1 MNNETD
7 IGIRFTNKVTGET
20 KLEKYA
26 ESLSKIRAAMAGF
39 NSGQLTKIEQTT
51 KSINQQESILEANN
65 TKLAKGFKTA
75 FNTASIIAFGKGL
88 SKVYKT
94 MVRLT
99 TKSSDFLE
107 NFNLFQ
113 VAFDGSYQSA
123 EKFVNQMTE
132 MYGLDESWAIR
143 TVGIFKQLSNAMN
156 LSVEQGTKLS
166 TLLTQMSVDIS
177 SLYNVDIEK
186 ASSVLQSAL
195 AGQTKPIRGTTGA
208 DITQATLQT
217 TLGNLGID
225 RYVSDLS
232 YAEKRLLIIISLT
245 RQLSE
250 ATGDFGRTIESPANQ
265 MRILSEQFSRL
276 GRAVGN
282 VFLPILAKILPYLNA
297 IVMVLTEIVSAIAK
311 LFGYKD
317 EDYDYFAGTAESV
330 IELED
335 GLEGANEAAQ
345 KLKHGLRGFDKLNV
359 ITTPTSSNAKISG
372 GAGGIDPSIMNAF
385 NDAFDDYNKKLEH
398 VQMKATKIRDSIMEW
413 LGFTKIIDEETGK
426 VSFKFDHITAG
437 TVLGALGVGGA
448 IFLGIKKIYNL
459 IKAISGFKFSGVT
472 KLIGSLTGAK
482 GAGSVAKD
490 TANSVTGFKVPDVKT
505 VLKGLADLT
514 LIVGGTV
521 ALIEAIGLLT
531 KIPGF
536 KETATEGIKEL
547 KEVFLGIGSIALPLT
562 YVSALV
568 GIMGTIGVAEFAK
581 GLADLA
587 IVISGTS
594 ILITAIGALMSIPS
608 FSDFL
613 STGIESVTK
622 LFNGLWEIA
631 LPLGVLS
638 AGIVVLGFVN
648 PSVLAMGIAGFAIV
662 VVGLEA
668 VLIALGA
675 LMEIPHVKE
684 LASSGAE
691 VLIGIGDTLGKFAGS
706 LVNGFL
712 SIAFDSLGEIGTHLS
727 EFMENASPFFE
738 KLGGISETSTAAIRN
753 LAACIL
759 ELTAANVLD
768 GLTSWFTGGTSFVKF
783 GQQLAEFAPYLVDY
797 SKVISG
803 NIDEEALVASANAA
817 KMLAEM
823 AKELPNS
830 GGLAGLFAGENDLD
844 EFGAMLPEFGK
855 NLKSYSDNIK
865 GIDAEAVTA
874 SANAAKSI
882 AEFAQELPNQGG
894 VVSWFTGDNTLEDF
908 SEILPNFGKNLKS
921 YSDNIKGINND
932 LIKSTS
938 EAAGS
943 IAEFAKKLPNK
954 GGVVSWFTGDNT
966 LEDFSEILPD
976 FGKNLK
982 KYSQNIAG
990 IDIAVVDN
998 TTKAATS
1005 IAELADNLPN
1015 QGGIVAWFTGDNKLS
1030 DFGYELSQFGKYFK
1044 EYFNTIKNIGADKVN
1059 QITSSIEKIIDNFIK
1074 VKSNGINET
1083 ITNFGKALSGASSN
1097 IKSFFTSAFNNDDA
1111 WSFGYSFGKSFSN
1124 GLSYALRNSSF
1135 PTIKLSSEGETFKSF
1150 KINAYAGSG
1159 LPPVGQIFVANEKGP
1174 ELVGNLGGQSFV
1186 ANQNAVVDLMDKK
1199 LGQAQTRQPQ
1209 IYNIYLDK
1217 EHKLA
1222 TYTLDQ
1228 LQDMAISNGK
1238 PITLGA

>member
-1 MNNETD
+1 
-7 IGIRFTNKVTGET
+7 
-20 KLEKYA
+20 
-26 ESLSKIRAAMAGF
+26 
-39 NSGQLTKIEQTT
+39 
-51 KSINQQESILEANN
+51 
-65 TKLAKGFKTA
+65 
-75 FNTASIIAFGKGL
+75 
-88 SKVYKT
+88 
-94 MVRLT
+94 
-99 TKSSDFLE
+99 
-107 NFNLFQ
+107 
-113 VAFDGSYQSA
+113 
-123 EKFVNQMTE
+123 
-132 MYGLDESWAIR
+132 
-143 TVGIFKQLSNAMN
+143 
-156 LSVEQGTKLS
+156 
-166 TLLTQMSVDIS
+166 
-177 SLYNVDIEK
+177 
-186 ASSVLQSAL
+186 
-195 AGQTKPIRGTTGA
+195 
-208 DITQATLQT
+208 
-217 TLGNLGID
+217 
-225 RYVSDLS
+225 
-232 YAEKRLLIIISLT
+232 
-245 RQLSE
+245 
-250 ATGDFGRTIESPANQ
+250 
-265 MRILSEQFSRL
+265 
-276 GRAVGN
+276 
-282 VFLPILAKILPYLNA
+282 
-297 IVMVLTEIVSAIAK
+297 
-311 LFGYKD
+311 
-317 EDYDYFAGTAESV
+317 
-330 IELED
+330 
-335 GLEGANEAAQ
+335 
-345 KLKHGLRGFDKLNV
+345 
-359 ITTPTSSNAKISG
+359 
-372 GAGGIDPSIMNAF
+372 
-385 NDAFDDYNKKLEH
+385 
-398 VQMKATKIRDSIMEW
+398 
-413 LGFTKIIDEETGK
+413 
-426 VSFKFDHITAG
+426 
-437 TVLGALGVGGA
+437 
-448 IFLGIKKIYNL
+448 
-459 IKAISGFKFSGVT
+459 
-472 KLIGSLTGAK
+472 
-482 GAGSVAKD
+482 
-490 TANSVTGFKVPDVKT
+490 
-505 VLKGLADLT
+505 
-514 LIVGGTV
+514 
-521 ALIEAIGLLT
+521 
-531 KIPGF
+531 
-536 KETATEGIKEL
+536 
-547 KEVFLGIGSIALPLT
+547 
-562 YVSALV
+562 
-568 GIMGTIGVAEFAK
+568 MGTIGVAEFAK

-631 LPLGVLS
+631 VPLGVLS

-738 KLGGISETSTAAIRN
+738 KLGGINETSTAAIRN

-823 AKELPNS
+823 AK
-830 GGLAGLFAGENDLD
+830 
-844 EFGAMLPEFGK
+844 
-855 NLKSYSDNIK
+855 
-865 GIDAEAVTA
+865 
-874 SANAAKSI
+874 
-882 AEFAQELPNQGG
+882 ELPNQGG

-990 IDIAVVDN
+990 IDMAVVDN

-1005 IAELADNLPN
+1005 IAKMAENLPN
-1015 QGGIVAWFTGDNKLS
+1015 QGGMVAWFTGDNKLS
-1030 DFGYELSQFGKYFK
+1030 DFGYELATFGKYFK

-1059 QITSSIEKIIDNFIK
+1059 SSIEKIIDNFIK

-1135 PTIKLSSEGETFKSF
+1135 PTIKLSSEGQTFKSF